1 VPAMSTLS
9 YAGSWLPQRDGLMA
23 RLLGALLVA
32 CGLWTAITPV
42 AILTGSREH
51 QHLSFAAPHPGNA
64 GATGPM

>member
-1 VPAMSTLS
+1 
-9 YAGSWLPQRDGLMA
+9 MA